1 MANKYYIK
9 MSVDFCGEITADSQE
24 EAEQLAWTKWGDTS
38 DAEISYDGVR
48 SIKADDLGEICQ
60 ECEQVSDDCDCEQ
73 DEEEG
78 EAE

>member
-1 MANKYYIK
+1 
-9 MSVDFCGEITADSQE
+9 MSVDFCGEITADSRE
-24 EAEQLAWTKWGDTS
+24 EAEQLAWDKWGANS

-48 SIKADDLGEICQ
+48 SINADDLGEICQ
-60 ECEQVSDDCDCEQ
+60 ECDQVEDDCDCEQ